1 MGNKF
6 EKAVQNR
13 TSEILQSGKETPAKD
28 PIDNSLNDD
37 NLVNLSSMINV
48 KEKSGKNK
56 TFYLDAD
63 VIKYVKKHAKV
74 QKVSESKLVNDILK
88 HVFKI

>member
-1 MGNKF
+1 MANKF
-6 EKAVQNR
+6 EKAVKNR
-13 TSEILQSGKETPAKD
+13 TSEILESGKDAPTKS
-28 PIDNSLNDD
+28 PIDNNLNDE
-37 NLVNLSSMINV
+37 NLVNLSSIIDV
-48 KEKSGKNK
+48 KEKSVKNK
-56 TFYLDAD
+56 TFYLDTE

>member
-1 MGNKF
+1 MANKF
-6 EKAVQNR
+6 EKAVKNR
-13 TSEILQSGKETPAKD
+13 TSEILESGKDAPTKS
-28 PIDNSLNDD
+28 PIDNNLNDE
-37 NLVNLSSMINV
+37 NLVNLSSIIDV

-56 TFYLDAD
+56 TFYLDTE

>member
-1 MGNKF
+1 MANKF

-13 TSEILQSGKETPAKD
+13 TSEILQSGKEDLSKD
-28 PIDNSLNDD
+28 SIDNNLNND
-37 NLVNLSSMINV
+37 NLVNLSSIINV

-56 TFYLDAD
+56 TFYLDTE
-63 VIKYVKKHAKV
+63 VIKHIKKHAKV

-88 HVFKI
+88 HVFKL

>member
-1 MGNKF
+1 MANKF

-13 TSEILQSGKETPAKD
+13 TSEILARGKKNLPKDET
-28 PIDNSLNDD
+28 LNNDT
-37 NLVNLSSMINV
+37 LVDLSSIIDI

-56 TFYLDAD
+56 TFYLDEE
-63 VIKYVKKHAKV
+63 VIKNIKKYAKS

-88 HVFKI
+88 HVFKLQ

>member
-1 MGNKF
+1 MANKF

-13 TSEILQSGKETPAKD
+13 TSEILESGKKNLPKDET
-28 PIDNSLNDD
+28 LNNDT
-37 NLVNLSSMINV
+37 LVDLSSIIDI

-56 TFYLDAD
+56 TFYLDEE
-63 VIKYVKKHAKV
+63 VIKNIKKYAKS

-88 HVFKI
+88 HVFKLQ